1 GYIKQKGFGNIIIYS
16 TLGEKQCPHQN
27 RLTYTDFHGLI
38 SALFNFP
45 VMQILVTG
53 GAGFI
58 GSHVVDA
65 LLAQDHQV
73 VIVDNFNAAYP
84 PEFKR
89 SNVNRFGTQI
99 NLHEADISKPEV
111 MDALVRRYRPQ
122 QIIHL
127 AARSGVRASQLI
139 PNEYIQSNIVGT
151 ANVLK
156 AASDFGVRRVII
168 SSSSQVYGNIQPPF
182 SEEAILGKPLSVYA
196 ATKQS
201 LETLVQQ
208 YVAHGLPVTMFRFFT
223 VYGERG
229 RPDMAPYIFTQALFQ
244 QQPITLFGDGSQLRD
259 FTYVKDIVDGILR
272 AVIAPIAYP
281 VMNLGHNQP
290 VKLIDFIQTLER
302 LTGKTAQLIFA
313 PARTEEM
320 PVTWANIFRA
330 KQYLG
335 WEPTTSLDVGLEQ
348 FVDWFKRERA

>member
-1 GYIKQKGFGNIIIYS
+1 
-16 TLGEKQCPHQN
+16 
-27 RLTYTDFHGLI
+27 
-38 SALFNFP
+38 
-45 VMQILVTG
+45 MQILVTG

-73 VIVDNFNAAYP
+73 VIVDNFNSAYP

-89 SNVNRFGTQI
+89 SNVNRFATQVI
-99 NLHEADISKPEV
+99 LHEADISKPEV
-111 MDALVRRYRPQ
+111 MDELVRRFRPQ

-127 AARSGVRASQLI
+127 AARAGVRASQAQ

-156 AASDFGVRRVII
+156 AAKDHGVSRVIVA
-168 SSSSQVYGNIQPPF
+168 SSSSVYGNNPPPF
-182 SEEAILGKPLSVYA
+182 LEDAQLPAPLSVYA
-196 ATKQS
+196 ATKQAAE
-201 LETLVQQ
+201 LLVRQ
-208 YVAHGLPVTMFRFFT
+208 YQAQGVPVTMFRFFT
-223 VYGERG
+223 VFGERG

-244 QQPITLFGDGSQLRD
+244 QQPITLFGDGTQLRD
-259 FTYVKDIVDGILR
+259 FTYVTDITDGILR
-272 AVIAPIAYP
+272 AVNAQTTYP

-290 VKLIDFIQTLER
+290 VQLIDFLHKLER
-302 LTGKTAQLIFA
+302 LTDKTAQLKFS
-313 PARTEEM
+313 PARAEEM

-335 WEPTTSLDVGLEQ
+335 WEPTTSLDKGLEQ
-348 FVDWFKRERA
+348 FVDWFKRERMT